1 MLLPAYQLYKNDCYR
16 GLVNRFGLDNVYV
29 LSAGWGLIRSDFLT
43 PYYDITF
50 NAQADDYKR
59 RRTKDRYNDFDM
71 LPNDTDEQIVF
82 LGSKDYRPLFY
93 TLTDGVRGE
102 RIVLF
107 KSKYAPQ
114 KHSNGTF
121 RNFETADPRNTRKW
135 HYECAEALIDGN
147 LSL

>member
-1 MLLPAYQLYKNDCYR
+1 M
-16 GLVNRFGLDNVYV
+16 
-29 LSAGWGLIRSDFLT
+29 SAGWGLIRSDFLT

-50 NAQADDYKR
+50 NAQADAYKR
-59 RRTKDRYNDFDM
+59 RRTKDRYNDFNM

-82 LGSKDYRPLFY
+82 LGAKDYRPLFY
-93 TLTDGVRGE
+93 TLTDRVRGE

-114 KHSNGTF
+114 KHSNCTF
-121 RNFETADPRNTRKW
+121 RNFETADPQNRRKW
-135 HYECAEALIDGN
+135 HYECADALIEGN